1 METKYFL
8 PLALLYIIPKT
19 WNIVNF
25 KQVETENVKMERSKK
40 VQYITRY
47 GMLIALAFIFSY
59 IEAMVPL
66 PTPVLVKLGLANLV
80 SVVGLYTI
88 GAAGTT
94 AVTLARIILAGYTFG
109 NMSSVL
115 YGLAGGILS
124 LAVMIGMK
132 RTGWFGKV
140 GISVMGGV
148 AHNIGQLGVFALV
161 MQNAGVLAYL
171 PYLLTAGVIAGAV
184 VGMLGGIVIKNA
196 GRYMK

>member
-1 METKYFL
+1 MEQK
-8 PLALLYIIPKT
+8 
-19 WNIVNF
+19 
-25 KQVETENVKMERSKK
+25 KK
-40 VQYITRY
+40 VNYVTRY

-59 IEAMVPL
+59 IEAMIPL
-66 PTPVLVKLGLANLV
+66 PTPVPVKLGLANLV

-88 GAAGTT
+88 GTTGTI
-94 AVTLARIILAGYTFG
+94 AVTLTRIILAGFTFG

-132 RTGWFGKV
+132 QTGGFGKV

-148 AHNIGQLGVFALV
+148 AHNIGQLGVFAFV
-161 MQNAGVLAYL
+161 MQSAGVLGYL